1 MSKALV
7 YYQNSQFYRESMF
20 DTDFIWCE
28 TMSGNSW
35 EILEEPTIVEIFQNN
50 FLMTQGKQS
59 KKLLGINKN
68 TFIVDT
74 YGILH
79 TLSRFQ
85 MRRLAD
91 KYSNSTIVSQRSLVI
106 FVCLRWWY
114 FIRQSGPFLWQKFL
128 NFFLSFSV

>member
-59 KKLLGINKN
+59 KKLLGMNKN
-68 TFIVDT
+68 TFIVDA

-106 FVCLRWWY
+106 FVCLRW
-114 FIRQSGPFLWQKFL
+114 
-128 NFFLSFSV
+128 

>member
-20 DTDFIWCE
+20 DTDFIWRE

-106 FVCLRWWY
+106 FVCLRW
-114 FIRQSGPFLWQKFL
+114 
-128 NFFLSFSV
+128 